1 MEGINTPYQQHIV
14 LGSLHIILA
23 ITHSSGYLEE
33 FIVTRD
39 VVLKGYPF
47 YILRT
52 ISRKV
57 EKSLELI
64 DSFWSNCIWLGL
76 YSRDIVLNVPYS
88 ISAIENR
95 YLDLDIIE
103 VHHMKHIS
111 LCFFSYNSQ
120 FLDILSLKS

>member
-1 MEGINTPYQQHIV
+1 MEGINTPYRQRIV

-57 EKSLELI
+57 EKSLEPT
-64 DSFWSNCIWLGL
+64 DSFWFNCIWLGL
-76 YSRDIVLNVPYS
+76 YSRDIILNVPYS
-88 ISAIENR
+88 ISIIENR

-111 LCFFSYNSQ
+111 LCFFSHNSQ
-120 FLDILSLKS
+120 FLDIL